1 MCYASQMSHVTRSVL
16 ATGMLITM
24 RHVTHSAT
32 IQRAE
37 REERE
42 EREERD
48 LGIGQVNGVMIFH
61 ARP

>member
-1 MCYASQMSHVTRSVL
+1 MCYASQISHVTRNVL

-24 RHVTHSAT
+24 RHVTHSVT
-32 IQRAE
+32 IDRAE
-37 REERE
+37 REDRVEKAQ
-42 EREERD
+42 RD

>member
-1 MCYASQMSHVTRSVL
+1 MCYASEMSHVTRSIL

-24 RHVTHSAT
+24 RHVTPSVT
-32 IQRAE
+32 IDRAE
-37 REERE
+37 REEKA
-42 EREERD
+42 ERD